1 MYFQPQTDV
10 FNAGSYYAY
19 DGSNSIYI
27 SASVASGAVQYVAK
41 FDLLTNKISG
51 FGAVPTLQGTG
62 VVGNRMEIITS
73 QSGIDYLYF
82 IKNSGTEM
90 YRAPIW
96 F

>member
-10 FNAGSYYAY
+10 FNAGSYYSY
-19 DGSNSIYI
+19 DGANSIYM
-27 SASVASGAVQYVAK
+27 SASVGNGAVQYVSK

-73 QSGIDYLYF
+73 PSGIDYLYF

>member
-1 MYFQPQTDV
+1 MITGLWGGLDIMIDPYTK
-10 FNAGSYYAY
+10 A
-19 DGSNSIYI
+19 
-27 SASVASGAVQYVAK
+27 ASGGVVIRAFQYVSK

-51 FGAVPTLQGTG
+51 FGSVPTVQGAA
-62 VVGNRMEIITS
+62 VIGNRMEIITS
-73 QSGIDYLYF
+73 PSGIDYLYF